1 MIITCYIYSEH
12 DFYGIYTRVL
22 NLIFFLNSCDCVDV
36 INRKKGEGAKSNVKR
51 EKEREYIKI
60 IKGH

>member
-1 MIITCYIYSEH
+1 MFILNMISM
-12 DFYGIYTRVL
+12 GYTGGYWFF
-22 NLIFFLNSCDCVDV
+22 FFLNSCDCVDV